1 MAEDP
6 TEVAGVTATPKIV
19 GVGMGE
25 QGERPPQGEQDTK
38 APQEAPQLQK
48 LQLPAGL
55 LAPDSEAGDDLWSWG
70 LSPRVVPIVTGSVSK
85 GPSKVKLM
93 SRDSIIEVEEEDG
106 YVHYFLMLQ
115 PFFTFD
121 KGCGEGSSEIHSYHS
136 SLPCYPP
143 DLPLLIP

>member
-6 TEVAGVTATPKIV
+6 TTEVVGVTASPKIV

-25 QGERPPQGEQDTK
+25 QERPPQGEHDTK
-38 APQEAPQLQK
+38 PPQEAAPQLQK

-106 YVHYFLMLQ
+106 
-115 PFFTFD
+115 
-121 KGCGEGSSEIHSYHS
+121 
-136 SLPCYPP
+136 
-143 DLPLLIP
+143 